1 MAPWRHGNPKFR
13 LGLVLDSVITYKAT
27 WKAITSSIKQ
37 SNFQQYILLFYK
49 PFEDKN
55 GEFAGVAYAF
65 VNLYEEYLAND
76 TFASAID
83 EGICKI
89 PPRNCTTGE

>member
-1 MAPWRHGNPKFR
+1 MAGHY
-13 LGLVLDSVITYKAT
+13 VIY
-27 WKAITSSIKQ
+27 KQ

-55 GEFAGVAYAF
+55 GEFTGVAYAF
-65 VNLYEEYLAND
+65 VNLYEEYLIND

-83 EGICKI
+83 DGICNM